1 VEEERALAGSSLI
14 STVIGVVW
22 MGFVIFGPRTD
33 VTHLLPPEERPI
45 EVRIENPP
53 AAAPA
58 PPTPTAPPKPK
69 PSPTLNPDD
78 AAALRAQREARR
90 AAAAAAAF
98 GGSAP
103 SGGPVGDVS
112 NVLRG
117 TDVVSGAAATPG
129 MASGGKTVL
138 AYGQGGQGAR
148 TPGRTDIGGGGVG
161 AGVGAVGGVGAG
173 EGIAHAAVS
182 ISSPRAIEVQGLGG
196 PGRDVGDLGTT
207 VRSREPQLRYCY
219 VEYGLKTDPGLAGSV
234 TLALTLNA
242 GGNVTNANL
251 TRRTWSGESA
261 TSTEGCIL
269 EKARAWRFAASPSGA
284 GTFEFS
290 FNFTK

>member
-1 VEEERALAGSSLI
+1 MPPDAVAAGAGGPGGVGGAPGSGGKRGRGALEASGSRTRRAELAVEEERALAGSSLI

-69 PSPTLNPDD
+69 PSPTLSPDD

-117 TDVVSGAAATPG
+117 TAEGRRAAG
-129 MASGGKTVL
+129 
-138 AYGQGGQGAR
+138 
-148 TPGRTDIGGGGVG
+148 
-161 AGVGAVGGVGAG
+161 
-173 EGIAHAAVS
+173 
-182 ISSPRAIEVQGLGG
+182 
-196 PGRDVGDLGTT
+196 
-207 VRSREPQLRYCY
+207 
-219 VEYGLKTDPGLAGSV
+219 
-234 TLALTLNA
+234 
-242 GGNVTNANL
+242 
-251 TRRTWSGESA
+251 
-261 TSTEGCIL
+261 
-269 EKARAWRFAASPSGA
+269 
-284 GTFEFS
+284 
-290 FNFTK
+290 